1 MRKILTGLVVCLL
14 APFTLAG
21 HHEKGEMSANVMAA
35 KAGYDAF
42 NAGDMEAWAATMA
55 ENSEWTMQGG
65 LPYSGT
71 YYGAAEVKEK
81 VLDQVA
87 ALWTNFQVQP
97 IAFYESGDK
106 VFIHVKMTADGLD
119 TEALHMATIK
129 DGKFAAFRPFENT
142 GLMMAA
148 AKK

>member
-1 MRKILTGLVVCLL
+1 MRKILTGLVFCLL

-55 ENSEWTMQGG
+55 ENSVWTMQGG

-87 ALWTNFQVQP
+87 AFGRISKYNP
-97 IAFYESGDK
+97 S
-106 VFIHVKMTADGLD
+106 
-119 TEALHMATIK
+119 
-129 DGKFAAFRPFENT
+129 PFMSPAIRSLST
-142 GLMMAA
+142 
-148 AKK
+148 